1 MYHYIIAPACNS
13 NRSCGIHSPLRG
25 PISRYAFPASR
36 YVIVPFF
43 PIVITCS
50 IMSLF
55 PSIPLSRAS
64 IVHGVDEKMFSPGFR
79 RM

>member
-1 MYHYIIAPACNS
+1 MYRYIIAPAHDS
-13 NRSCGIHSPLRG
+13 NRSHGIHSPLRG
-25 PISRYAFPASR
+25 PISRYTLPASR

-55 PSIPLSRAS
+55 PSVPLSRAS
-64 IVHGVDEKMFSPGFR
+64 IVHGPIVFS
-79 RM
+79 